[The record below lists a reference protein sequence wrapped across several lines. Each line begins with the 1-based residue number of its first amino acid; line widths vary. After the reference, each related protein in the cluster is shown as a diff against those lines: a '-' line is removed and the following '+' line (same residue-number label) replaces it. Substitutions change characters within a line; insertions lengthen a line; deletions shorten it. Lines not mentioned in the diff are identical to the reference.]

1 MPSQAWTKSEEQRV
15 LRIEP
20 YEPPVVAALV
30 EGLNLPHLVARV
42 LATRGIR
49 TCDDG
54 MRFLYPRIEHLSDP
68 FLLPDM
74 EAAVN
79 AVAHALKSGRRI
91 GLFGDYD
98 ADGVTSTALMI
109 NFLREVGVRP
119 EVYLPAR
126 SEGYG
131 LNPEA
136 VETLRDKGVSLLVC
150 LDCGSSNAIEIE
162 MARGF
167 GMETVVLDHH
177 EVAEPHPH
185 ALALVNPK
193 RKGALFPTRE
203 LAACGVTF
211 FFLIALRRTMNRQG
225 LLKRPINLKRQLDL
239 VAVGTVADM
248 VPLTGDNRVLVKF
261 GMEMM
266 QKQPREWLRSFF
278 RQGVIFSQKL
288 DGYAL
293 SFIII
298 PRINA
303 AGRVS
308 HPMAA
313 LEFLTATG
321 EAECARLLEALNG
334 ANRQRQGMEAVVIRE
349 ALTMMEEE
357 PLAEKQTLVLHKED
371 WPPGVIGIAAQ
382 KLAESQG
389 KPCII
394 FTKVDGT
401 WKGSAR
407 SVPGLDLYGTVS
419 TISDLLVKFGGH
431 RFACGLSVDEANLSR
446 FPGAFEEAVRGALRC
461 GERVICVDA
470 AIEFEDLTRDLVE
483 YIELLAPFGF
493 GNPRPGFLL
502 APRAVSVSNG
512 SIKLVDRRNRIWYGK
527 AQKRTEI
534 PDSPGVKIIA
544 CPAIREKMGEKFI
557 HLHIREFV
565 TGD

>member
-1 MPSQAWTKSEEQRV
+1 MPSRLWTGSEEQRV

-20 YEPPVVAALV
+20 YELPVVAALV

-42 LATRGIR
+42 LATRGIK

-79 AVAHALKSGRRI
+79 AVAGALKSGRKI

-98 ADGVTSTALMI
+98 ADGVTSTALMV
-109 NFLREVGVRP
+109 NFLRELGVRP

-136 VETLRDKGVSLLVC
+136 IETLRGKGVELLVC
-150 LDCGSSNAIEIE
+150 LDCGSSNADEIE

-177 EVAEPHPH
+177 EVAAEAHPH
-185 ALALVNPK
+185 TRALVNPK
-193 RKGALFPTRE
+193 RKDALFPTRE

-225 LLKRPINLKRQLDL
+225 LLTRPINLKRQLDL

-266 QKQPREWLRSFF
+266 QKQPREWLKSFF
-278 RQGVIFSQKL
+278 RQSLIFPQKL

-321 EAECARLLEALNG
+321 EAEAARLLEALNG
-334 ANRQRQGMEAVVIRE
+334 ANKERQGMEETIIRE
-349 ALTMMEEE
+349 ALGMMEGESF
-357 PLAEKQTLVLHKED
+357 PSRRTVVLYKED
-371 WPPGVIGIAAQ
+371 WPVGVIGIAAQ

-394 FTKVDGT
+394 FTKIDGT

-419 TISDLLVKFGGH
+419 TLSDLLVKFGGH
-431 RFACGLSVDEANLSR
+431 KFACGLSVDEANLSR
-446 FPGAFEEAVRGALRC
+446 FPGAFEEAVRGALNR
-461 GERVICVDA
+461 GERVIGIDA
-470 AIEFEDLTRDLVE
+470 AIEFEDLTRELVE

-502 APRAVSVSNG
+502 APSAVSVSNR
-512 SIKLVDRRNRIWYGK
+512 SIKLVDQRNRVWYGNV
-527 AQKRTEI
+527 QKRTEV
-534 PDSPGVKIIA
+534 PDVPGVRIIA
-544 CPAIREKMGEKFI
+544 CPTIREKMGEKFI

-565 TGD
+565 TG

>member
-1 MPSQAWTKSEEQRV
+1 V

-20 YEPPVVAALV
+20 YELPVVTALV

-42 LATRGIR
+42 LATRGIK

-54 MRFLYPRIEHLSDP
+54 MRFLYPKIEHLSDP

-74 EAAVN
+74 EAAVS
-79 AVAHALKSGRRI
+79 AVTSALKSGRKI

-98 ADGVTSTALMI
+98 ADGVTSTALMV
-109 NFLREVGVRP
+109 NFLRELGVRP

-177 EVAEPHPH
+177 EVADIHPH

-225 LLKRPINLKRQLDL
+225 LLTRPINLKRQLDL

-266 QKQPREWLRSFF
+266 QKQPREWLKSFF
-278 RQGVIFSQKL
+278 RQNLIFSQKL

-321 EAECARLLEALNG
+321 EGECARLLEALNG
-334 ANRQRQGMEAVVIRE
+334 ANKERQGMEEIIIRE
-349 ALTMMEEE
+349 ALGMMEGG
-357 PLAEKQTLVLHKED
+357 PLPSRQTVVLYKED
-371 WPPGVIGIAAQ
+371 WPVGVIGIAAQ

-394 FTKVDGT
+394 FTKIDGM

-419 TISDLLVKFGGH
+419 TLSHLLVKFGGH
-431 RFACGLSVDEANLSR
+431 KFACGLSVDEANLSR
-446 FPGAFEEAVRGALRC
+446 FPGAFEEAVRGALNR
-461 GERVICVDA
+461 GEKVIGIDA
-470 AIEFEDLTRDLVE
+470 AIEFEDLTRELVE

-493 GNPRPGFLL
+493 GNPQPGFLL
-502 APRAVSVSNG
+502 APRAVSASNR
-512 SIKLVDRRNRIWYGK
+512 SIKLVDQRNRIWYGNV
-527 AQKRTEI
+527 QKRTEI

-544 CPAIREKMGEKFI
+544 CPSIREKMGEKFI

-565 TGD
+565 TG

>member
-1 MPSQAWTKSEEQRV
+1 M

-20 YEPPVVAALV
+20 YEQPVVAALV

-42 LATRGIR
+42 LSTRGIR
-49 TCDDG
+49 TCEDG

-79 AVAHALKSGRRI
+79 AVAGAVASGKKI

-98 ADGVTSTALMI
+98 ADGVTSTALMV
-109 NFLREVGVRP
+109 NFLGELGVKP

-131 LNPEA
+131 LNAGA
-136 VETLRDKGVSLLVC
+136 VETLRDKGVKLLVC
-150 LDCGSSNAIEIE
+150 LDCGSSNAREIEI
-162 MARGF
+162 ARGF

-177 EVAEPHPH
+177 EVAEPHPR

-193 RKGALFPTRE
+193 RKDALFPTRE

-211 FFLIALRRTMNRQG
+211 FFLIALRRTMHGQG
-225 LLKRPINLKRQLDL
+225 RLRRPINLKRQLDL

-261 GMEMM
+261 GMEQM
-266 QKQPREWLRSFF
+266 QKQPREWLKSFF
-278 RQGVIFSQKL
+278 RQNLIFSQKL

-293 SFIII
+293 SFIVI

-308 HPMAA
+308 HPLAA

-321 EAECARLLEALNG
+321 EAECARLLAALNG
-334 ANRQRQGMEAVVIRE
+334 ANRQRQGMEETIIRE
-349 ALTMMEEE
+349 ALGMMEGEGL
-357 PLAEKQTLVLHKED
+357 PDRQTVVLHKED
-371 WPPGVIGIAAQ
+371 WPVGVIGIAAQ

-394 FTKVDGT
+394 FTRIDGT

-419 TISDLLVKFGGH
+419 TLSGLLVKFGGH
-431 RFACGLSVDEANLSR
+431 KFACGLSVDEANLPR
-446 FPGAFEEAVRGALRC
+446 FPGAFEDAVRGALRC
-461 GERVICVDA
+461 GERAVGVDA
-470 AIEFEDLTRDLVE
+470 VIEFEDLTRELVE
-483 YIELLAPFGF
+483 YIDLLAPFGF

-502 APRAVSVSNG
+502 APSQVSVSNR
-512 SIKLVDRRNRIWYGK
+512 SIRLVDQKNRIWYGNV
-527 AQKRTEI
+527 QKRTTEI
-534 PDSPGVKIIA
+534 PDSPGVKVIA
-544 CPAIREKMGEKFI
+544 CPAIKEKMGEKFI

-565 TGD
+565 TG

>member
-1 MPSQAWTKSEEQRV
+1 M

-20 YEPPVVAALV
+20 YEPPVVAALAT
-30 EGLNLPHLVARV
+30 GLNLPHLVARV
-42 LATRGIR
+42 LATRGIL

-54 MRFLYPRIEHLSDP
+54 IRFLYPKIEHLSDP

-79 AVAHALKSGRRI
+79 AVAGALKEGRKI

-98 ADGVTSTALMI
+98 ADGVTSTALMV
-109 NFLREVGVRP
+109 NFLGELGVRP

-131 LNPEA
+131 LNPGA
-136 VETLRDKGVSLLVC
+136 VETLRDKGVELLIC

-177 EVAEPHPH
+177 EVADIHPRP
-185 ALALVNPK
+185 LALVNPK

-211 FFLIALRRTMNRQG
+211 FFLIALRRTMHRQG
-225 LLKRPINLKRQLDL
+225 QLKRPINLKRQLDL

-266 QKQPREWLRSFF
+266 QKQPKEWLKSFF
-278 RQGVIFSQKL
+278 RQNLIFSQKL

-303 AGRVS
+303 AGRVA
-308 HPMAA
+308 HPLAA

-321 EAECARLLEALNG
+321 EGECARLLEALNG
-334 ANRQRQGMEAVVIRE
+334 ANRQRQGMEETIILE
-349 ALTMMEEE
+349 ALGMMEGEAL
-357 PLAEKQTLVLHKED
+357 PSKQTVVLYKED
-371 WPPGVIGIAAQ
+371 WPVGVIGIAAQ

-394 FTKVDGT
+394 FTRIDGT

-419 TISDLLVKFGGH
+419 TLSDLLVKFGGH
-431 RFACGLSVDEANLSR
+431 KFACGLSIDEANLSR

-461 GERVICVDA
+461 GEKVIGIDA
-470 AIEFEDLTRDLVE
+470 VIEFEDLTRELVE
-483 YIELLAPFGF
+483 YIDLLAPFGF

-502 APRAVSVSNG
+502 APSQVSASNR
-512 SIKLVDRRNRIWYGK
+512 SVKLVDQRNRIWYGNMQRK
-527 AQKRTEI
+527 TEI
-534 PDSPGVKIIA
+534 PDVPGVKIIA
-544 CPAIREKMGEKFI
+544 CPAIRERMGEKFI

-565 TGD
+565 I